1 MQRAM
6 KKAVPLALILLL
18 LLALFTMHAAAVG
31 NYGVNLESAAYL
43 DENPFYRA
51 GLYGQCTWYCYGRAY
66 EHGVVLN
73 WGNGSFGNAIDWYS
87 NASAAGY
94 RCDSVPSANSIMVS
108 PDGWWTDDTTGI
120 TYQVGHVMYVEAV
133 DGDYAYITEG
143 NFSGAY
149 HEDVIQLSTGRRNW
163 GYGNGFSITGY
174 IHLPVSVPPV
184 PTVSVSNTR
193 FQVGDQV
200 QVFFGDWN
208 NAAFFEYYMAEYPEA
223 FAYSTYTKHDVV
235 YTNSVTFD
243 NLPAGRYN
251 LLAHAGNGAGLSGR
265 SNWVSFDVYEQDYI
279 PSGHTIYNGHIYA
292 VYDYSASWTFCRDLC
307 SNMGGHLVTIN
318 SAEENAIVAELMQE
332 GAMEAY
338 WIGATNYSGTAINQ
352 DGAWAW
358 VTGEEFQYTNW
369 KPGEPS
375 ATGTEGTREH
385 WAEIRK
391 SYSGQW
397 NDVNNTNKT
406 NKGFI
411 IEIEPNEADIT
422 TRESFNGSEY
432 LLIDRNTTWSE
443 AVRYCS
449 LLGGQL
455 LAINSS
461 EEEAF
466 INSFIK
472 SGTRSWYYVGGRR
485 ENGSWYWLN
494 GTETG
499 DEIPSINWNG
509 NLWPSHCNYLMK
521 YRDSCKYINLPNV
534 YYPEDDISHIGFI
547 CEIKQTALSIT
558 RQPQNY
564 TGPLGSRATFTVGAE
579 GDGLSYQW
587 YVKNRTATKFSKSS
601 ITAATY
607 SEIGRAHV

>member
-108 PDGWWTDDTTGI
+108 PDGWWIDEDTGI
-120 TYQVGHVMYVEAV
+120 SYQVGHVMYVEAV

-163 GYGNGFSITGY
+163 GNGNGFSITGY

-251 LLAHAGNGAGLSGR
+251 LLAHAGNGAGLSG
-265 SNWVSFDVYEQDYI
+265 
-279 PSGHTIYNGHIYA
+279 
-292 VYDYSASWTFCRDLC
+292 
-307 SNMGGHLVTIN
+307 
-318 SAEENAIVAELMQE
+318 
-332 GAMEAY
+332 
-338 WIGATNYSGTAINQ
+338 
-352 DGAWAW
+352 
-358 VTGEEFQYTNW
+358 
-369 KPGEPS
+369 
-375 ATGTEGTREH
+375 
-385 WAEIRK
+385 
-391 SYSGQW
+391 
-397 NDVNNTNKT
+397 
-406 NKGFI
+406 
-411 IEIEPNEADIT
+411 
-422 TRESFNGSEY
+422 
-432 LLIDRNTTWSE
+432 
-443 AVRYCS
+443 
-449 LLGGQL
+449 
-455 LAINSS
+455 
-461 EEEAF
+461 
-466 INSFIK
+466 
-472 SGTRSWYYVGGRR
+472 
-485 ENGSWYWLN
+485 
-494 GTETG
+494 
-499 DEIPSINWNG
+499 
-509 NLWPSHCNYLMK
+509 
-521 YRDSCKYINLPNV
+521 
-534 YYPEDDISHIGFI
+534 
-547 CEIKQTALSIT
+547 
-558 RQPQNY
+558 
-564 TGPLGSRATFTVGAE
+564 
-579 GDGLSYQW
+579 
-587 YVKNRTATKFSKSS
+587 
-601 ITAATY
+601 
-607 SEIGRAHV
+607 